1 VANPTGKSGA
11 YGEMQRLARDHSPRT
26 VRFLIDVVENEKED
40 TRNRLVAS
48 QMLLDRAWGKAKEM
62 PEKSPKEV
70 LADMTDEEL
79 AQHTAEMLIEGG
91 MPRATAIR
99 FLRSS
104 LKLDRE
110 RQDG

>member
-62 PEKSPKEV
+62 PERDPKAE
-70 LADMTDEEL
+70 LQDMTDEQL
-79 AQHTAEMLIEGG
+79 ATHTAELLIEGG

-110 RQDG
+110 REE